1 MVTLSLPLSTWLM
14 TTFAREVPL
23 ELEEV
28 ALIDGATRRQI
39 LQHVVFPLARPGI
52 ISVFLVNFLTTWN
65 AFLIPLIIS
74 NTAQSQTITVVLTLF
89 IGQYE
94 VAWEAMAAATVLVM
108 IPPIALA
115 LLFQRY
121 LVRGLSFGAVKG

>member
-1 MVTLSLPLSTWLM
+1 
-14 TTFAREVPL
+14 
-23 ELEEV
+23 
-28 ALIDGATRRQI
+28 
-39 LQHVVFPLARPGI
+39 
-52 ISVFLVNFLTTWN
+52 VFLVNFLTTWN